1 MIAVPSSEWTF
12 IPFRAK
18 DRTLLVPAILLLALL
33 STILVVF
40 FGLNTPIT
48 VDGDSMY
55 PTLHTTDKLLVQ
67 KSYPTPRRGDI
78 VSAHVIDKGQ
88 PAEVI
93 KRVIGLPGDT
103 IEIVGDNA
111 IINGSPESGEYDVLT
126 DPANTEYRT
135 LPFVVPD
142 GHVFLLGDNRP
153 VSEDSRFFGAVPLT
167 DIEGRA
173 VAIYA
178 PIHRIRLIDPSASG
192 P

>member
-1 MIAVPSSEWTF
+1 MPSSEWTF
-12 IPFRAK
+12 IPFRPK
-18 DRTLLVPAILLLALL
+18 DRALLVPAILLLALL

-55 PTLHTTDKLLVQ
+55 PTLHSTDKLLVQ

-111 IINGSPESGEYDVLT
+111 IVNGAPEGGGYEVLT
-126 DPANTEYRT
+126 DPANAAYRT
-135 LPFVVPD
+135 LPFVVPE

-153 VSEDSRFFGAVPLT
+153 VSEDSRFFGAVSLA

-178 PIHRIRLIDPSASG
+178 PIYRIRLIDPGASG